1 MDDLRRLLAIHR
13 IPRLKVS
20 EKLILA
26 DLIDTSEKLLKIT
39 AGEIRKMTGKM
50 IPEKLWN
57 PRLFLDQADRDRNYL
72 TIKGITY
79 TFYWDSG
86 YPPQLREIYDPPFG
100 LFTAGSL
107 PVTDLPV
114 LGIVGTRKPGP
125 AGIQAA
131 YALGKDAV
139 RAGIPVVSGLALGI
153 DGAAHRGVLDGGGI
167 TAAVLGCGIDRFYPK
182 SHAWIASRMIN
193 SGGCVI
199 SEYPPGEPPLK
210 YHFPERNRIIAGLC
224 RGVAVIEAPE
234 KSGALITADYALEE
248 GRDLFVHS
256 AGLKGMNRFGCESLF
271 RQGAPVISAFSDIAG
286 LWGLEIKKPLEVRRR
301 WSGGSSA
308 ASTADAGKQAAEDLK
323 KELFCPK

>member
-13 IPRLKVS
+13 IPRLKGS

-57 PRLFLDQADRDRNYL
+57 PRRFLEQADRDRNYL

-100 LFTAGSL
+100 LFTAGSM
-107 PVTDLPV
+107 PVTDLPA

-139 RAGIPVVSGLALGI
+139 RAGIPVISGLALGI
-153 DGAAHRGVLDGGGI
+153 DGAAHRGVLDGGGK

-182 SHAWIASRMIN
+182 SHAWLASRMIN
-193 SGGCVI
+193 SGGCVM

-271 RQGAPVISAFSDIAG
+271 RQGAPVISAFSDIAR
-286 LWGLEIKKPLEVRRR
+286 LWGLEIKEPLEVRRG

-308 ASTADAGKQAAEDLK
+308 ASTADAGKQAADDLK
-323 KELFCPK
+323 NELFCPK